1 MHAYK
6 EAKAAEDSTKD
17 FDLWCK
23 EQEDES
29 FIYFFGI
36 LKHLLIINQLV
47 RSIREASFDL
57 FVASIKQLCPLLF
70 ALDHIHYSRW
80 IPVFILDLRG
90 RSQMNDV
97 IQKSPFLPPSPL
109 RHRPSS
115 LSFFTNKT
123 GITKFWFGA
132 RVVTKY

>member
-36 LKHLLIINQLV
+36 LKHLLIINQLI

-80 IPVFILDLRG
+80 IQFLFLILG
-90 RSQMNDV
+90 
-97 IQKSPFLPPSPL
+97 
-109 RHRPSS
+109 
-115 LSFFTNKT
+115 
-123 GITKFWFGA
+123 
-132 RVVTKY
+132 VVHK